1 MTREELYQS
10 IYTHDT
16 IYLPPHEE
24 TDAALE
30 VSLGCSWHK
39 CTFCDFAKD
48 TFQLHPI
55 ERIEQNLRVLAA
67 LRPDDT
73 RLFLLGE
80 NAFCMNTE
88 KLLHIIELTS
98 TYMPNIKEYA
108 MYSRIDDILRKTDEE
123 LYLLRGKGV
132 EALHI
137 GVESGSDSILEERK
151 KGITSA
157 QTVEA
162 LLRLDKAGIAYYLTV
177 IPGLG
182 GQTFSYM
189 NAIET
194 ARMLNKV
201 HPRNIWCLKLKL
213 WEDTPLYKEAKAGTF
228 DMMTPEQIIKEERL
242 LIQNLTVTDCLFED
256 TTVLDKYTIR
266 GMLLNKKTFFF
277 MRLIICSAFK
287 WPGRFYFICSFPVI
301 SLTSI
306 FHTQTAASI
315 LS

>member
-1 MTREELYQS
+1 MLKKEFTIIMTREELYQS

-24 TDAALE
+24 GDVPLE

-39 CTFCDFAKD
+39 CTFCDFARD
-48 TFQLHPI
+48 AFQIHPP
-55 ERIEQNLRVLAA
+55 EKLEQSLRILAA
-67 LRPDDT
+67 LRPDD
-73 RLFLLGE
+73 RRMFFLGE
-80 NAFCMNTE
+80 NVFCMEAE
-88 KLLHIIELTS
+88 KLLSIIELAS
-98 TYMPNIKEYA
+98 TYMPNLKEYA
-108 MYSRIDDILRKTDEE
+108 MYSRIDDISRKTDEE
-123 LYLLRGKGV
+123 LVLLRKKGV

-137 GVESGSDSILEERK
+137 GVESGSDSILAERK

-162 LLRLDKAGIAYYLTV
+162 LLRLDRAGIAYYLTV

-182 GQTFSYM
+182 GKTYSYM

-213 WEDTPLYKEAKAGTF
+213 WEGTPLYKEAQSGAF

-242 LIQNLTVTDCLFED
+242 LIQNLSVTDCLFED

-266 GMLLNKKTFFF
+266 GMLPEQKDVLLHAIDYLLN
-277 MRLIICSAFK
+277 LEN
-287 WPGRFYFICSFPVI
+287 
-301 SLTSI
+301 
-306 FHTQTAASI
+306 
-315 LS
+315 

>member
-24 TDAALE
+24 GTVPLE

-39 CTFCDFAKD
+39 CTFCDFARD
-48 TFQLHPI
+48 TFQIHSL
-55 ERIEQNLRVLAA
+55 EKIEQSLRVLSS
-67 LRPDDT
+67 LRPEDS
-73 RLFLLGE
+73 RMFFLGE
-80 NAFCMNTE
+80 NVFCLSTE
-88 KLLHIIELTS
+88 RLLSIIELAYV
-98 TYMPNIKEYA
+98 YMPNLKEFA
-108 MYSRIDDILRKTDEE
+108 MYSRIDDILSKTDED
-123 LYLLRGKGV
+123 LLLLRKKGI

-137 GVESGSDSILEERK
+137 GVESGSDSILAERK

-182 GQTFSYM
+182 GQTYSYM

-213 WEDTPLYKEAKAGTF
+213 WEGTPLYKEAQNGSF
-228 DMMTPEQIIKEERL
+228 DMMTPEQIIREERL
-242 LIQNLTVTDCLFED
+242 LIQNLSVTDCLFED

-266 GMLLNKKTFFF
+266 GMLPEQKDVL
-277 MRLIICSAFK
+277 LHAID
-287 WPGRFYFICSFPVI
+287 YLL
-301 SLTSI
+301 SLEG
-306 FHTQTAASI
+306 QTPAS
-315 LS
+315 